1 MYKQQIE
8 LKGYHRKQSLEDRT
22 VSFRVESLFEIPS
35 DDMSVIDSH
44 IGDVG
49 LLILTDVQIGNEVDF
64 DVNELVK
71 DLEPDRELAHKKS
84 PSKRFRDILWRLQ
97 EQELERKP
105 TEEEFARFYKEEY
118 DKICSH
124 YLEKFEQD
132 LI

>member
-1 MYKQQIE
+1 MYKVQVE
-8 LKGYHRKQSLEDRT
+8 LKNYNRRIGDKTVTFRT
-22 VSFRVESLFEIPS
+22 DSLFEIPS
-35 DDMSVIDSH
+35 DDVSLIDAH

-64 DVNELVK
+64 DINELVK

-97 EQELERKP
+97 EQELGRKP
-105 TEEEFARFYKEEY
+105 SEEEFARFYKAEY
-118 DKICSH
+118 EKICSH
-124 YLEKFEQD
+124 YLEKFDKE